1 MKSYKWLLTSM
12 VIPMLLLAAC
22 SGTNFSLGTTS
33 NVAAPV
39 AVAGIAAPAVVLP
52 QVTTPGDLTAFQSTL
67 EEVYQNVNP
76 SVVNVQV
83 VESASASSSQSNNPF
98 GRNPFGN
105 NPGSQGPAQALGSG
119 FVWDTQGHII
129 TNNHVVDGAS
139 SIQVTFSDGM
149 TVDAK
154 VVGTDPN
161 ADLAV
166 LQVNVPASQ
175 LTPVVL
181 ADSTQVKVGQIA
193 IAIGNPYGL
202 AGTMTEGIISGL
214 ERTLPVGL
222 DNLTSQQGP
231 TYSIP
236 DIIQT
241 DASINPGNSGGVLVD
256 IQGQL
261 IGVTAAIE
269 SSSGSNSGIGFVIP
283 SAIVKK
289 VVPSLIATGSY
300 QHPRL
305 GISGTSMTPDL
316 AKAMGLDSQ
325 QNGALVIE
333 VTPGGPAANA
343 GLQASNQT
351 ATINGQNVPVGGDVI
366 VAINGQSVKQFDD
379 LSTYLFYNTS
389 IGQTVNLTV
398 LRNGKEQTVKVTLDA
413 LPNQ

>member
-1 MKSYKWLLTSM
+1 
-12 VIPMLLLAAC
+12 
-22 SGTNFSLGTTS
+22 
-33 NVAAPV
+33 
-39 AVAGIAAPAVVLP
+39 
-52 QVTTPGDLTAFQSTL
+52 
-67 EEVYQNVNP
+67 
-76 SVVNVQV
+76 
-83 VESASASSSQSNNPF
+83 
-98 GRNPFGN
+98 
-105 NPGSQGPAQALGSG
+105 LGSG

-139 SIQVTFSDGM
+139 KVQVTFSDGM

>member
-1 MKSYKWLLTSM
+1 MKSYRWLFTLL
-12 VIPMLLLAAC
+12 VIPTLLLAAC
-22 SGTNFSLGTTS
+22 SGTNLSSVTTS

-52 QVTTPGDLTAFQSTL
+52 QVTTPGDLAAFQSTL
-67 EEVYQNVNP
+67 EEIYQKVNP

-83 VESASASSSQSNNPF
+83 VEGSSASTSQSNNPF

-129 TNNHVVDGAS
+129 TNNHLVDGS
-139 SIQVTFSDGM
+139 SKVQVTFSDGM

-175 LTPVVL
+175 LAPVVL

-193 IAIGNPYGL
+193 IAIGNPFGL

-300 QHPRL
+300 QHPRI

-316 AKAMGLDSQ
+316 AKAMGFDSQ
-325 QNGALVIE
+325 QKGALVIE

-351 ATINGQNVPVGGDVI
+351 ATINGQDVPVGGDVI
-366 VAINGQSVKQFDD
+366 VAINGQSVKQFED

-389 IGQTVNLTV
+389 IGQTVNMTV
-398 LRNGKEQTVKVTLDA
+398 LRNGKGQTVKVTLDA